1 MLTALMVAEDRAGG
15 KDKGKDGCGR
25 EDQQKRQAGPFQ
37 SFLFSHLD
45 SRGQLN

>member
-1 MLTALMVAEDRAGG
+1 MLTPLMVAEDRAGG
-15 KDKGKDGCGR
+15 KDKGKDGCGC
-25 EDQQKRQAGPFQ
+25 EDEQKRQAGPFQ